1 MEALDDTSLEDI
13 SARHLEKA
21 VIILQDSS
29 KTDSRRSAAT
39 MNRIKS
45 AFRSFFKW
53 AFQSGLISHNPA
65 ASLRMSKAASQ
76 RTTPITMEEINTLLH
91 TYTAAISTP
100 R

>member
-76 RTTPITMEEINTLLH
+76 RTTPITMEEINALLH